1 MEDIDAIIRNRMN
14 QYVIGLSDVNRNK
27 LIFKYSMMV
36 DYKLG
41 MDQIVWD
48 IGVVMRHRY
57 AIYGKPEIASLN
69 Y

>member
-1 MEDIDAIIRNRMN
+1 
-14 QYVIGLSDVNRNK
+14 
-27 LIFKYSMMV
+27 MMV

-48 IGVVMRHRY
+48 TGVVMHHRY

-69 Y
+69 YYNFYQSSCPEN